1 MADHDTDPLSAEERA
16 ELEALRAEKAA
27 REEAEKARRDRAEL
41 EALRAEKAAAARPAT
56 SPAKAPVAAKP
67 TVSASKKAPVAQPAD
82 TVHSDMSFAQR
93 MVSSTEADDDD
104 IPGMA
109 PAQKLIIG
117 ICLLAVM
124 GFALYIGL
132 GNAGLL

>member
-1 MADHDTDPLSAEERA
+1 MADHDTDSLSAEERA

-41 EALRAEKAAAARPAT
+41 EALRAEKAAAARPVA
-56 SPAKAPVAAKP
+56 SPAKAPVAAKS
-67 TVSASKKAPVAQPAD
+67 TVPASKKTSAAQPAD
-82 TVHSDMSFAQR
+82 TARGDMSFAQR

-117 ICLLAVM
+117 ICLLAVI

-132 GNAGLL
+132 GKAGLL